1 MERKTNLTLHLIQV
15 LNKILRMNYL
25 DNLFF
30 AILLTFGAYYFV
42 KNVKK
47 IIRNINLGQAINR
60 SDNASERWKNM
71 AMIALGQS
79 KMVKRPVAGILHIIV
94 YLGFVII
101 NIEVLEIIIDG
112 LFGTHRVFSFL
123 GIVYDLLIGSFE
135 ILALLV
141 LVAVIVFLIRRNG
154 IKLKRFI
161 SSDLKGW
168 PKSDANYILY
178 FEIVLMS
185 LFLLM
190 NAADFHLQNISGGF
204 GHYHQAGSFPISQ
217 YIAPFF
223 DGMNPTSVA
232 FFERIFWWIHITGI
246 LIFLNYLYFSKHLH
260 ILLAF
265 PNTYFADLNPKGQL
279 DNLASV
285 TKEVRLMMDPNA
297 DPYATPVIDETRGG
311 AELSEANAAPTK
323 FGASDVQDL
332 NWVQLLNAYTCTEC
346 GRCTSSCPAN
356 QTGKKLSPRKI
367 MMDTRDR
374 LEEVGKNIDANKG
387 VFIPDNKSLLNDYI
401 SSEELWACT
410 SCNACVE
417 ECPVNI
423 SPLSI
428 IMDMRRYLVM
438 EQSAAPMPLNAM
450 MTNIENNGAP
460 WQYNQQDRLNWKNE
474 N

>member
-1 MERKTNLTLHLIQV
+1 MDYLPN
-15 LNKILRMNYL
+15 IL
-25 DNLFF
+25 F
-30 AILLTFGAYYFV
+30 AIILGLGIGFFSI
-42 KNVKK
+42 NIKK
-47 IIRNINLGQAINR
+47 IIRNIKLGQDINR
-60 SDNASERWKNM
+60 SDNAKQRWSNM

-79 KMVKRPVAGILHIIV
+79 KMVKRPIAGILHFFV
-94 YLGFVII
+94 YVGFVII

-112 LFGTHRVFSFL
+112 LFGTHRIFSFL
-123 GIVYDLLIGSFE
+123 GTLYDVLIGSFE
-135 ILALLV
+135 ILAVLV
-141 LVAVIVFLIRRNG
+141 LVAVILFLVRRNI

-190 NAADFHLQNISGGF
+190 NAADYHLQLLDF
-204 GHYHQAGSFPISQ
+204 GHYERAGAFPISQ
-217 YIAPFF
+217 FIEPMFN
-223 DGMNPTSVA
+223 GIGESTVMMM
-232 FFERIFWWIHITGI
+232 ERLFWWIHIIGI
-246 LIFLNYLYFSKHLH
+246 LIFLNYLYYSKHLH

-265 PNTYFADLNPKGQL
+265 PNTYFADLNSKGKF
-279 DNLASV
+279 DNLESV
-285 TKEVRLMMDPNA
+285 TKEVKLMMDPNVN
-297 DPYATPVIDETRGG
+297 PF
-311 AELSEANAAPTK
+311 AAPAVDESAVPAK

-356 QTGKKLSPRKI
+356 LTGKKLSPRKI

-374 LEEVGKNIDANKG
+374 LEEVGKNIDSNKG
-387 VFIPDNKSLLNDYI
+387 VFVPDTKSLLNDYI
-401 SSEELWACT
+401 TPEELWACT

-438 EQSAAPMPLNAM
+438 EQSAAPMSLNAM

-474 N
+474 